1 MRRNHLS
8 ISWIDTT
15 SYWCWSPLSINW
27 LSCLV
32 SLNLKLLLSLFWR
45 RPLLFYC
52 FIHNFNILVT
62 NWSLT
67 IGTFSSKTIID
78 NKSWFID
85 IQMMTWRNL
94 LLLYLL
100 ILILVIWLG
109 YLSGLLCSNWT
120 LNTWRIFLS
129 WYTSLLE
136 LFVFFSNL
144 FIKTLLSRS

>member
-1 MRRNHLS
+1 LRRNHLS
-8 ISWIDTT
+8 SRWIDTT
-15 SYWCWSPLSINW
+15 SYWCWSPLGINW

-45 RPLLFYC
+45 RSLLFYR
-52 FIHNFNILVT
+52 FIHYFNILVT

-67 IGTFSSKTIID
+67 IGTFSSETIID
-78 NKSWFID
+78 NKSWLID
-85 IQMMTWRNL
+85 IQMMTRRNL

-100 ILILVIWLG
+100 ILILVVWLG
-109 YLSGLLCSNWT
+109 YLWCLLCTNRT

-129 WYTSLLE
+129 WNTSLFE

-144 FIKTLLSRS
+144 FIKTLLSRG